1 MKNKIYEGP
10 TTPLSQEIDKMKY
23 RQEGESFN
31 DKVMRVANALCDD
44 GDHKF
49 ELEDILGNQ
58 RFLPG
63 GRVQAAIGANRIV
76 TAYNCFVSGDI
87 EDSMNSIM
95 ERASEAAETM
105 RRGGGIG
112 YDFSKLRPK
121 GDLIKSLASKSSG
134 PVSFMGI
141 FDAVCQTIASSG
153 HRRGAQMACLRVD
166 HPDVYDFVTAKR
178 NSDKL
183 TGFNISV
190 GVTDKF
196 MEALTND
203 DDSFDLVFN
212 GQVHRTISARD
223 LWDSIMESTW
233 DWAEPGVLFI
243 DRIAEMNNL
252 AYCEEIHT
260 TNPCGEQ
267 PLPANGACLLG
278 SFNLTKYVEPGL
290 VHTFDFPQFKKDI
303 PHVVR
308 AMDNVVDRTIYPL
321 KAQSDEAKNKRRMGL
336 GVTGLANAG
345 EMLGLPY
352 GSPEFLAWSEKIFA
366 CLRDNCYRASARLA
380 AEKGAFPM
388 YRPEYLK
395 GNFIRTLPASVKK
408 EIREHGIRNSHII
421 SQAPTGTISLV
432 ADNVSGGIEPS
443 FSKFYDR
450 TVQTFDGPKVE
461 RVEDYAYAR
470 GVDVKTAGELTVW
483 EHLDVL
489 SLAQEYTD
497 SACSKTINVGDDIT
511 YEEFKSIYYKAWEA
525 GVKGCTTFRLSG
537 KRFGILQTVEEEE
550 ESTGSAE
557 ETQEEGREEE
567 AKAEACFWDPVTGQR
582 ECS

>member
-1 MKNKIYEGP
+1 
-10 TTPLSQEIDKMKY
+10 
-23 RQEGESFN
+23 
-31 DKVMRVANALCDD
+31 
-44 GDHKF
+44 
-49 ELEDILGNQ
+49 
-58 RFLPG
+58 
-63 GRVQAAIGANRIV
+63 
-76 TAYNCFVSGDI
+76 
-87 EDSMNSIM
+87 
-95 ERASEAAETM
+95 
-105 RRGGGIG
+105 
-112 YDFSKLRPK
+112 
-121 GDLIKSLASKSSG
+121 
-134 PVSFMGI
+134 
-141 FDAVCQTIASSG
+141 
-153 HRRGAQMACLRVD
+153 
-166 HPDVYDFVTAKR
+166 
-178 NSDKL
+178 
-183 TGFNISV
+183 
-190 GVTDKF
+190 
-196 MEALTND
+196 
-203 DDSFDLVFN
+203 
-212 GQVHRTISARD
+212 
-223 LWDSIMESTW
+223 
-233 DWAEPGVLFI
+233 
-243 DRIAEMNNL
+243 
-252 AYCEEIHT
+252 
-260 TNPCGEQ
+260 
-267 PLPANGACLLG
+267 
-278 SFNLTKYVEPGL
+278 
-290 VHTFDFPQFKKDI
+290 
-303 PHVVR
+303 
-308 AMDNVVDRTIYPL
+308 
-321 KAQSDEAKNKRRMGL
+321 
-336 GVTGLANAG
+336 
-345 EMLGLPY
+345 
-352 GSPEFLAWSEKIFA
+352 
-366 CLRDNCYRASARLA
+366 
-380 AEKGAFPM
+380 M